1 MKLPAAPKSIK
12 ASVDT
17 VLWPISNVTGTLIH
31 EVIDLYRKIGLTA
44 RGVAEVGQAGQDDF
58 RWPAW
63 PQYMHK

>member
-1 MKLPAAPKSIK
+1 MKLPATPESIK

-17 VLWPISNVTGTLIH
+17 VLWPISNATGTLIH
-31 EVIDLYRKIGLTA
+31 EVIDLYGKIGLTA
-44 RGVAEVGQAGQDDF
+44 RGVAEVGRTGQDDF